1 MKTQDTL
8 ISKLYHRGAIP
19 RILQEIYYIC
29 DSKGNKKINRALT
42 LKRFDQKL
50 GQIIQEEK

>member
-1 MKTQDTL
+1 MKPQETL
-8 ISKLYHRGAIP
+8 LQKGAIS
-19 RILQEIYYIC
+19 RIVQEIYYIC

-50 GQIIQEEK
+50 GQIIQEDI